1 MTEGEQDRGHVA
13 PGTTV
18 IAPSDVHDASL
29 AARRSEDG
37 AKPPE
42 EARGASPS
50 RPDRREE
57 TSSRVGDESK
67 ESRPHRRFSALTV
80 LLFLLLLSATGV
92 GTGAAV
98 WAFGEEGRARKAE
111 QEALE
116 KERKAQDEAARFKG
130 RFHQSEA
137 TWKAA
142 IQEFRHAQAAAED
155 ARRSE
160 EATKAIL
167 DFFKKTLL
175 SAGRPGDGSLPAAFW
190 AGGQGSDVTLRKAL
204 DSTES
209 QVAGAFADRPLAEAA
224 IREMLGLGYLN
235 VGEAAQAVQQ
245 SERALALREATQGAA
260 HADAAACRNQLA
272 IAYRL
277 ANRTTEAGRLFD
289 REPDSTVHASALA
302 ARIDAAPREEA
313 RRGRAEAARVPDD
326 PPQDPTRRLDDL
338 RHGVDPRRGAPGSE
352 AVRRGRAVAA
362 VGPRRLATPCGRD
375 PARRPAPP
383 HPGDRA
389 PGEAL

>member
-1 MTEGEQDRGHVA
+1 MTEGA
-13 PGTTV
+13 F
-18 IAPSDVHDASL
+18 
-29 AARRSEDG
+29 
-37 AKPPE
+37 
-42 EARGASPS
+42 
-50 RPDRREE
+50 
-57 TSSRVGDESK
+57 SRVGDESK
-67 ESRPHRRFSALTV
+67 ESRPHRRFSALTA
-80 LLFLLLLSATGV
+80 LLFLLLLGAAV
-92 GTGAAV
+92 AGTGAAV
-98 WAFGEEGRARKAE
+98 SAFGEEGRARKAE
-111 QEALE
+111 QEAVE

-235 VGEAAQAVQQ
+235 VGEAAQAVRQ

-289 REPDSTVHASALA
+289 REPDSAVHASALA
-302 ARIDAAPREEA
+302 ARGSMLLLEKKPAEAELRLRECLTIRRKIQPGDWTTFDTESILGEALLVQKRFADAEPLLLSGYDGLRRRADAIPPGDQPRLTQAIERLVRLYEAWGKPDKATRRRDELRDAAAPRK
-313 RRGRAEAARVPDD
+313 
-326 PPQDPTRRLDDL
+326 
-338 RHGVDPRRGAPGSE
+338 S
-352 AVRRGRAVAA
+352 
-362 VGPRRLATPCGRD
+362 
-375 PARRPAPP
+375 
-383 HPGDRA
+383 
-389 PGEAL
+389 